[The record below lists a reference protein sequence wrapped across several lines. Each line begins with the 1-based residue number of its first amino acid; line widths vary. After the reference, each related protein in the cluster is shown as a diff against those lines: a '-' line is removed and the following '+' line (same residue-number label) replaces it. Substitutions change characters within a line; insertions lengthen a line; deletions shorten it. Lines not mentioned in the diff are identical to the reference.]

1 MLSRVADLADRAGST
16 RPPTCTRPSH
26 GYDLVLVSDG
36 HSTFGIIQYAGRSMA
51 VTPAAE
57 VTFA

>member
-1 MLSRVADLADRAGST
+1 
-16 RPPTCTRPSH
+16 
-26 GYDLVLVSDG
+26 VLVSDG